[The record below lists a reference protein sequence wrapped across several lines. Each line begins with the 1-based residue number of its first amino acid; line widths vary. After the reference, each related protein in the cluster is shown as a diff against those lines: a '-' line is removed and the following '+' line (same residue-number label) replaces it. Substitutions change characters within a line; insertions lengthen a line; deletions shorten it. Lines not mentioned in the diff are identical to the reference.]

1 MLFKQLLIQ
10 KLSSNSF
17 RSLKRSGRGSA
28 FCFVLML
35 LVFSTLFTL
44 STQCAYA
51 QDTTRV
57 EPPNNTNND
66 ASQTDPA
73 NADGATNVD
82 GQSAT
87 ADATTGAASPEVIA
101 QGENLFKQNCAQ
113 CHAVHKKVV
122 GPALEGAEARWGS
135 RAAITNF
142 IKYPQKVIDGGDQY
156 AQKLYAEYQQYMPNH
171 DFFKDE
177 EIASILD
184 YIKTVPV
191 PSAVAGT
198 DTGGGG
204 GVEGSAANS
213 GLLLGIIV
221 GLIALLL
228 VVALVLVVLT
238 SVLSG
243 YLQKEKLEED
253 ENQVVT
259 QRIFDFKAFFTSPGF
274 IGVVLFVLVAVGA
287 KELFAG
293 LWTIGVQQ
301 GYAPT
306 QPIAFSHKLH
316 AGFYEIDCKFCHSG
330 VEKGKSAVIPSA
342 NVCMNCHG
350 ELRRG
355 SPEIQK
361 IYNALEKNEP
371 IQWVRVHNLPDL
383 SYFNHSQHVKVGGIE
398 CQTCHGQIQEMEVVQ
413 QVSLLTMG
421 WCINCHREWDVNSQ
435 GNEYYDK
442 LIKLHDSKTKEPLKV
457 EDIGGLECSK
467 CHY

>member
-10 KLSSNSF
+10 KSYSDRI
-17 RSLKRSGRGSA
+17 RSHKRNLKRNVTGSA
-28 FCFVLML
+28 FCFALML
-35 LVFSTLFTL
+35 LVFSTITVL
-44 STQCAYA
+44 STQSVYA
-51 QDTTRV
+51 QQDTT
-57 EPPNNTNND
+57 
-66 ASQTDPA
+66 AQTTTDETA
-73 NADGATNVD
+73 ATTDGA
-82 GQSAT
+82 
-87 ADATTGAASPEVIA
+87 DAAAGASPEVIA
-101 QGENLFKQNCAQ
+101 QGKELFDGNCAQ

-122 GPALEGAEARWGS
+122 GPALNGAEGRWGS
-135 RAAITNF
+135 RAATINF
-142 IKYPQKVIDGGDQY
+142 IKYPERTINSGNAY
-156 AQKLYAEYQQYMPNH
+156 AKKLYDEYQQYMPNH

-177 EIASILD
+177 QVAAILD
-184 YIKTVPV
+184 YISTVPV
-191 PSAVAGT
+191 PTAAVAATGG

-204 GVEGSAANS
+204 QEGGTANS
-213 GLLLGIIV
+213 GLLLGIVIA
-221 GLIALLL
+221 LIAILL

-238 SVLSG
+238 SVLSN
-243 YLQKEKLEED
+243 YLKREKLEED
-253 ENQVVT
+253 ENTVVT
-259 QRIFDFKAFFTSPGF
+259 QSIFDFKAFFTSPGF

-306 QPIAFSHKLH
+306 QPIKFSHKLH
-316 AGFYEIDCKFCHSG
+316 AGLYEIDCKFCHSG

-361 IYNALEKNEP
+361 IYNAIEKNEP

-398 CQTCHGQIQEMEVVQ
+398 CQTCHGEIQEMEVVQ

-421 WCINCHREWDVNSQ
+421 WCINCHRQWDVNAK
-435 GNEYYDK
+435 GNDYYDN
-442 LIKLHDSKTKEPLKV
+442 LIKLHESTSKEPLKV

>member
-10 KLSSNSF
+10 KSYSDRVRSF
-17 RSLKRSGRGSA
+17 KRSLKRNVTGSA
-28 FCFVLML
+28 FAFVLML
-35 LVFSTLFTL
+35 LVFSTVMTF
-44 STQCAYA
+44 STQCYA
-51 QDTTRV
+51 QGDTDST
-57 EPPNNTNND
+57 
-66 ASQTDPA
+66 AQTTDMA
-73 NADGATNVD
+73 ATDG
-82 GQSAT
+82 
-87 ADATTGAASPEVIA
+87 ADATAGASPEVIA
-101 QGENLFKQNCAQ
+101 QGKELFDGNCAQ

-122 GPALEGAEARWGS
+122 GPALNGAEGRWPD
-135 RAAITNF
+135 RAAIINF
-142 IKYPQKVIDGGDQY
+142 IKYPEKTITEGNEY
-156 AQKLYAEYQQYMPNH
+156 AAKLYKEYGQMMPNH
-171 DFFKDE
+171 DFFEDAQV
-177 EIASILD
+177 ASILD

-191 PSAVAGT
+191 PTTVVGPENPELPQESGT
-198 DTGGGG
+198 
-204 GVEGSAANS
+204 ANS
-213 GLLLGIIV
+213 GLLLGIVIA
-221 GLIALLL
+221 LIAILL

-238 SVLSG
+238 SVLSN
-243 YLQKEKLEED
+243 YLKREKLEED
-253 ENQVVT
+253 ENTVVT
-259 QRIFDFKAFFTSPGF
+259 QSIFDFKAFFTSPGF

-306 QPIAFSHKLH
+306 QPIKFSHKLH

-361 IYNALEKNEP
+361 IYNAIEKNEP

-398 CQTCHGQIQEMEVVQ
+398 CQTCHGEIQEMEVVQ

-421 WCINCHREWDVNSQ
+421 WCVNCHREWDVNAK
-435 GNEYYDK
+435 GNDYYDN
-442 LIKLHDSKTKEPLKV
+442 LIKLHNSTSKEPLKV

>member
-10 KLSSNSF
+10 KSYSNRLRSF
-17 RSLKRSGRGSA
+17 RRGFKRSVTGSA
-28 FCFVLML
+28 FGFVLML
-35 LVFSTLFTL
+35 LVISTITVL

-51 QDTTRV
+51 QQDSTAQTTD
-57 EPPNNTNND
+57 D
-66 ASQTDPA
+66 ATATTD
-73 NADGATNVD
+73 DGATA
-82 GQSAT
+82 GE
-87 ADATTGAASPEVIA
+87 SPEVIA
-101 QGENLFKQNCAQ
+101 QGKELFEGNCAQ

-122 GPALEGAEARWGS
+122 GPALNGAEARWGS
-135 RAAITNF
+135 RAAIINF
-142 IKYPQKVIDGGDQY
+142 IKYPEKVINSGDAY
-156 AQKLYAEYQQYMPNH
+156 AQKLYEEYQQYMPNH

-177 EIASILD
+177 EVASILD

-191 PSAVAGT
+191 PAATVAVAG
-198 DTGGGG
+198 DGGGAVQEG
-204 GVEGSAANS
+204 GAANS
-213 GLLLGIIV
+213 SLLLGVVI

-253 ENQVVT
+253 EDTVVT
-259 QRIFDFKAFFTSPGF
+259 QSIFDFKAFFTSSAF

-306 QPIAFSHKLH
+306 QPIKFSHKLH
-316 AGFYEIDCKFCHSG
+316 AGYYEIDCKFCHSG

-361 IYNALEKNEP
+361 IYNAIEKNEP

-398 CQTCHGQIQEMEVVQ
+398 CQTCHGEIQEMEVVQ

-421 WCINCHREWDVNSQ
+421 WCINCHREWDVNAK
-435 GNEYYDK
+435 GNNYYDN
-442 LIKLHDSKTKEPLKV
+442 LIKLHNSTSKEPLKV

>member
-10 KLSSNSF
+10 KSYSDRIRSF
-17 RSLKRSGRGSA
+17 KRSLKKSVTGSA
-28 FCFVLML
+28 FCFALML
-35 LVFSTLFTL
+35 LVFSTITVL
-44 STQCAYA
+44 STQSAYA
-51 QDTTRV
+51 QADTT
-57 EPPNNTNND
+57 
-66 ASQTDPA
+66 AQTTD
-73 NADGATNVD
+73 D
-82 GQSAT
+82 T
-87 ADATTGAASPEVIA
+87 AATTDAAGASPEVIA
-101 QGENLFKQNCAQ
+101 QGKELFEGNCAQ
-113 CHAVHKKVV
+113 CHKVHEKVV
-122 GPALEGAEARWGS
+122 GPALNGVESRWPD
-135 RAAITNF
+135 RAAVINF
-142 IKYPQKVIDGGDQY
+142 IKYPEKTITGGNEY
-156 AQKLYAEYQQYMPNH
+156 AAKLYKEYGQMMPNH
-171 DFFKDE
+171 DFFSD
-177 EIASILD
+177 AQVSSILD

-191 PSAVAGT
+191 PVAT
-198 DTGGGG
+198 AATGGDGAGG
-204 GVEGSAANS
+204 AVQEGGAANS
-213 GLLLGIIV
+213 GLLLGIVIA
-221 GLIALLL
+221 LIAILL

-238 SVLSG
+238 SVLSN
-243 YLQKEKLEED
+243 YLKKEKLEED
-253 ENQVVT
+253 EDAVVS
-259 QRIFDFKAFFTSPGF
+259 QSIFDFKAFFTSPAF

-306 QPIAFSHKLH
+306 QPIKFSHKLH

-355 SPEIQK
+355 SEEIQK
-361 IYNALEKNEP
+361 IYTAIEKNEP

-398 CQTCHGQIQEMEVVQ
+398 CETCHGNIKEMEVVQ

-421 WCINCHREWDVNSQ
+421 WCINCHREWDVNAK
-435 GNEYYDK
+435 GNDYYDN
-442 LIKLHDSKTKEPLKV
+442 LIKLHNSTSKEPLKV

>member
-10 KLSSNSF
+10 KSYSDRANKLRSF
-17 RSLKRSGRGSA
+17 KRSLKRNVTGSA
-28 FCFVLML
+28 FAFVLML
-35 LVFSTLFTL
+35 LVFSTITTL
-44 STQCAYA
+44 SMQCAYA
-51 QDTTRV
+51 QDSTAQTT
-57 EPPNNTNND
+57 PD
-66 ASQTDPA
+66 AVVTD
-73 NADGATNVD
+73 G
-82 GQSAT
+82 
-87 ADATTGAASPEVIA
+87 ADATAGASPEIIA
-101 QGENLFKQNCAQ
+101 QGQELFDGNCAQ

-122 GPALEGAEARWGS
+122 GPALNGAEGRWGS
-135 RAAITNF
+135 RAATINF
-142 IKYPQKVIDGGDQY
+142 IKYPEKTINSGDVY
-156 AQKLYAEYQQYMPNH
+156 AKKLYDEYQQYMPNH
-171 DFFKDE
+171 DFFSDAQV
-177 EIASILD
+177 ASILD

-191 PSAVAGT
+191 PAPTVAP
-198 DTGGGG
+198 TGGAGG
-204 GVEGSAANS
+204 ATQEGGSNS
-213 GLLLGIIV
+213 GLLLGVVI

-238 SVLSG
+238 AVLSN
-243 YLQKEKLEED
+243 YLKREKLDED
-253 ENQVVT
+253 EDTVVT
-259 QRIFDFKAFFTSPGF
+259 QSIFDFKAFFTSPGF
-274 IGVVLFVLVAVGA
+274 IGVVLFILISVGA

-306 QPIAFSHKLH
+306 QPIKFSHKLH
-316 AGFYEIDCKFCHSG
+316 AGYYEIDCKFCHSG

-361 IYNALEKNEP
+361 IYNAIEKNEP
-371 IQWVRVHNLPDL
+371 IQWVRIHNLPDL

-398 CQTCHGQIQEMEVVQ
+398 CQTCHGEIQEMEVVQ

-421 WCINCHREWDVNSQ
+421 WCINCHREWDVNAK
-435 GNEYYDK
+435 GNNYYDN
-442 LIKLHDSKTKEPLKV
+442 LIKLHESTSKEPLKV

>member
-10 KLSSNSF
+10 KSYSDKENKLRSF
-17 RSLKRSGRGSA
+17 RRSLKRNVKGSA
-28 FCFVLML
+28 FGFALML
-35 LVFSTLFTL
+35 LVFSTITTL
-44 STQCAYA
+44 SIQCAYA
-51 QDTTRV
+51 QQDTT
-57 EPPNNTNND
+57 
-66 ASQTDPA
+66 AQTTPTDG
-73 NADGATNVD
+73 DGATTTPD
-82 GQSAT
+82 AT
-87 ADATTGAASPEVIA
+87 VADATAGGASPEAIA
-101 QGENLFKQNCAQ
+101 QGKELFEGNCQQ

-122 GPALEGAEARWGS
+122 GPALAGAESRWES
-135 RAAITNF
+135 RAAIINF
-142 IKYPQKVIDGGDQY
+142 IKYPEKVITGGNQY
-156 AQKLYAEYQQYMPNH
+156 AADLYKEYGQMMPNH
-171 DFFKDE
+171 DFFSDDQV
-177 EIASILD
+177 ASILD
-184 YIKTVPV
+184 YINTVPV
-191 PSAVAGT
+191 PSATTAVA
-198 DTGGGG
+198 GGGG
-204 GVEGSAANS
+204 AVAGGEAGGTANS
-213 GLLLGIIV
+213 GLLLGIVIS
-221 GLIALLL
+221 LIAILL

-243 YLQKEKLEED
+243 YLQREKLEED
-253 ENQVVT
+253 ENIVVT
-259 QRIFDFKAFFTSPGF
+259 QPLFNFKAFFTSPGF
-274 IGVVLFVLVAVGA
+274 VGVVLFVLVAVGA

-350 ELRRG
+350 EIRRG

-361 IYNALEKNEP
+361 IYNAIENNEP
-371 IQWVRVHNLPDL
+371 IQWVRIHNLPDL

-398 CQTCHGQIQEMEVVQ
+398 CETCHGNIKEMEVVQ

-421 WCINCHREWDVNSQ
+421 WCINCHREWDVNAK
-435 GNEYYDK
+435 GNDYYDN
-442 LIKLHDSKTKEPLKV
+442 LIKLHNSTSKEPLKV

>member
-10 KLSSNSF
+10 KSYSDRANKLRSF
-17 RSLKRSGRGSA
+17 KRSLKRNVTGSA
-28 FCFVLML
+28 FAFVLML
-35 LVFSTLFTL
+35 LVFSTVMTL
-44 STQCAYA
+44 STQCYA
-51 QDTTRV
+51 QGDTDST
-57 EPPNNTNND
+57 
-66 ASQTDPA
+66 AQTTDTA
-73 NADGATNVD
+73 ATDG
-82 GQSAT
+82 
-87 ADATTGAASPEVIA
+87 ADATAGASPEVIA
-101 QGENLFKQNCAQ
+101 QGKELFEGNCAQ

-122 GPALEGAEARWGS
+122 GPALTGVESRWANRAEL
-135 RAAITNF
+135 INF
-142 IKYPQKVIDGGDQY
+142 IKYPEKVITGGENAY
-156 AQKLYAEYQQYMPNH
+156 AAKLYEEYGQMMPNH
-171 DFFKDE
+171 DFFKDDQV
-177 EIASILD
+177 ASILD

-191 PSAVAGT
+191 PVAADPT
-198 DTGGGG
+198 TTTTTTGGGEDG
-204 GVEGSAANS
+204 TSNS
-213 GLLLGIIV
+213 SLLLGIVIA
-221 GLIALLL
+221 LIAILL

-238 SVLSG
+238 SVLSN
-243 YLQKEKLEED
+243 YLKREKLEED
-253 ENQVVT
+253 ENTVVT
-259 QRIFDFKAFFTSPGF
+259 QSIFDFKAFFTSPGF

-306 QPIAFSHKLH
+306 QPIKFSHKLH

-361 IYNALEKNEP
+361 IYEAIEKNEP

-398 CQTCHGQIQEMEVVQ
+398 CQTCHGEIQEMEVVQ

-421 WCINCHREWDVNSQ
+421 WCINCHREWDVSAK
-435 GNEYYDK
+435 GNDYYDN
-442 LIKLHDSKTKEPLKV
+442 LIKLHNSTSKEPLKV

>member
-10 KLSSNSF
+10 KSYSDRANKLRSF
-17 RSLKRSGRGSA
+17 KRSLKRNVTGSA

-35 LVFSTLFTL
+35 LVFSTVTTL
-44 STQCAYA
+44 SMQCAYA
-51 QDTTRV
+51 QDTTQV
-57 EPPNNTNND
+57 QPPNDTAND
-66 ASQTDPA
+66 ATKDDGA
-73 NADGATNVD
+73 NADGQT
-82 GQSAT
+82 T
-87 ADATTGAASPEVIA
+87 ATTDGAASPEVIA
-101 QGENLFKQNCAQ
+101 QGQELFEGNCAQ
-113 CHAVHKKVV
+113 CHAIDKKVV
-122 GPALEGAEARWGS
+122 GPALAGAEARWGS
-135 RAAITNF
+135 RANIINF

-177 EIASILD
+177 QIIAILE
-184 YIKTVPV
+184 YIKNPPIPTPDPNKKDVV
-191 PSAVAGT
+191 V
-198 DTGGGG
+198 
-204 GVEGSAANS
+204 VENPNNANS
-213 GLLLGIIV
+213 ALLLGIVIA
-221 GLIALLL
+221 LIAILL
-228 VVALVLVVLT
+228 VVALVLVVLI
-238 SVLSG
+238 SVLSNS
-243 YLQKEKLEED
+243 LKREKLNED
-253 ENQVVT
+253 ENAVVSES
-259 QRIFDFKAFFTSPGF
+259 IFDFKAFFTSSGF

-306 QPIAFSHKLH
+306 QPIQFSHKLH
-316 AGFYEIDCKFCHSG
+316 AGLYEIDCKFCHSG

-361 IYNALEKNEP
+361 IYNAIEKNEP
-371 IQWVRVHNLPDL
+371 IQWVRIHNLPDL

-398 CQTCHGQIQEMEVVQ
+398 CETCHGDIKEMEVVQ

-421 WCINCHREWDVNSQ
+421 WCINCHREWDVNSK
-435 GNEYYDK
+435 GNDYYDN
-442 LIKLHDSKTKEPLKV
+442 LIKLHNSTSKEPLKV

>member
-10 KLSSNSF
+10 KSYSNRL
-17 RSLKRSGRGSA
+17 RSIKRSVKRNVTGSA
-28 FCFVLML
+28 FCFALML
-35 LVFSTLFTL
+35 LVFSTITVL
-44 STQCAYA
+44 STQSVYA
-51 QDTTRV
+51 QDKTDSTAQTT
-57 EPPNNTNND
+57 PD
-66 ASQTDPA
+66 AVVTD
-73 NADGATNVD
+73 G
-82 GQSAT
+82 
-87 ADATTGAASPEVIA
+87 ADATAGASPEVIA
-101 QGENLFKQNCAQ
+101 QGKELFDGNCAQ

-122 GPALEGAEARWGS
+122 GPALNGAEARWGS
-135 RAAITNF
+135 RAAIINF
-142 IKYPQKVIDGGDQY
+142 IKYPEKTINSGDAY
-156 AQKLYAEYQQYMPNH
+156 AKKLYDEYQQYMPNH

-177 EIASILD
+177 QVVAILE

-191 PSAVAGT
+191 PVVDPVTTTAT
-198 DTGGGG
+198 TGGGG
-204 GVEGSAANS
+204 ETGSANS
-213 GLLLGIIV
+213 GLLLGIVI

-238 SVLSG
+238 SVLSN
-243 YLQKEKLEED
+243 YLKREKLDEEED
-253 ENQVVT
+253 TVVT
-259 QRIFDFKAFFTSPGF
+259 QSIFDFKAFFTSAGF

-306 QPIAFSHKLH
+306 QPIKFSHKLH
-316 AGFYEIDCKFCHSG
+316 AGYYEIDCKFCHSG

-355 SPEIQK
+355 SPEIEK
-361 IYNALEKNEP
+361 IYTAIEKNEP
-371 IQWVRVHNLPDL
+371 IQWVRIHNLPDL

-398 CQTCHGQIQEMEVVQ
+398 CQTCHGEIQEMEVVQ

-421 WCINCHREWDVNSQ
+421 WCVNCHREWDVNAK
-435 GNEYYDK
+435 GNEYYDN
-442 LIKLHDSKTKEPLKV
+442 LIKLHESTSKEPLKV

>member
-10 KLSSNSF
+10 KSYSDKARSF
-17 RSLKRSGRGSA
+17 KRSLKRNVTGSA
-28 FCFVLML
+28 FAFVLML
-35 LVFSTLFTL
+35 LVFSTVMTL
-44 STQCAYA
+44 SMQCAYA
-51 QDTTRV
+51 QQDTTAQ
-57 EPPNNTNND
+57 TTTDDSAAASTD
-66 ASQTDPA
+66 A
-73 NADGATNVD
+73 G
-82 GQSAT
+82 
-87 ADATTGAASPEVIA
+87 ADATAGASPEVIA
-101 QGENLFKQNCAQ
+101 QGKELFEGNCAQ
-113 CHAVHKKVV
+113 CHAVHKKLV
-122 GPALEGAEARWGS
+122 GPALEGSEARWGS
-135 RAAITNF
+135 RAAIINF
-142 IKYPQKVIDGGDQY
+142 IKYPEKTINSGNDY
-156 AQKLYAEYQQYMPNH
+156 AKKLYEEYQQYMPNH
-171 DFFKDE
+171 DFFSDDQV
-177 EIASILD
+177 ASILD

-191 PSAVAGT
+191 PTAAVAA
-198 DTGGGG
+198 TGGDGG
-204 GVEGSAANS
+204 GAVQESGSANS
-213 GLLLGIIV
+213 GLLLGIVIA
-221 GLIALLL
+221 LIAILL

-238 SVLSG
+238 SVLSN
-243 YLQKEKLEED
+243 YLKREKLEED
-253 ENQVVT
+253 EDALVSQS
-259 QRIFDFKAFFTSPGF
+259 IFDFKAFFTSPGF

-306 QPIAFSHKLH
+306 QPIKFSHKLH

-361 IYNALEKNEP
+361 IYNAIEKNEP

-398 CQTCHGQIQEMEVVQ
+398 CQTCHGEIQEMEVVQ

-421 WCINCHREWDVNSQ
+421 WCINCHREWDVNAK
-435 GNEYYDK
+435 GNDYYDN
-442 LIKLHDSKTKEPLKV
+442 LIKLHNSTSKEPLKV

>member
-10 KLSSNSF
+10 KSYSDKARSF
-17 RSLKRSGRGSA
+17 KRSFKRNVTGSA
-28 FCFVLML
+28 FAFVLML
-35 LVFSTLFTL
+35 LVFSTVMTL
-44 STQCAYA
+44 STQCYA
-51 QDTTRV
+51 QDGADSTAQTTD
-57 EPPNNTNND
+57 T
-66 ASQTDPA
+66 AATD
-73 NADGATNVD
+73 G
-82 GQSAT
+82 
-87 ADATTGAASPEVIA
+87 ADATAGASPEVIA
-101 QGENLFKQNCAQ
+101 QGKELFDGNCAQ

-122 GPALEGAEARWGS
+122 GPALNGAEGRWPS
-135 RAAITNF
+135 RAAIINF
-142 IKYPQKVIDGGDQY
+142 IKYPEKTITGGNEY
-156 AQKLYAEYQQYMPNH
+156 AAKLYKEYGQMMPNH
-171 DFFKDE
+171 DFFSDDQV
-177 EIASILD
+177 ASILD

-191 PSAVAGT
+191 PVAVV
-198 DTGGGG
+198 DNGGGQTGTTQEG
-204 GVEGSAANS
+204 GAANS
-213 GLLLGIIV
+213 GLLLGIVIA
-221 GLIALLL
+221 LIAILL

-238 SVLSG
+238 SVLSN
-243 YLQKEKLEED
+243 YLKREKLEED
-253 ENQVVT
+253 ENTVVT
-259 QRIFDFKAFFTSPGF
+259 QSIFDFKAFFTSPGF

-306 QPIAFSHKLH
+306 QPINFSHKLH
-316 AGFYEIDCKFCHSG
+316 AGYYEIDCKFCHSG

-361 IYNALEKNEP
+361 IYNAIEKNEP

-398 CQTCHGQIQEMEVVQ
+398 CETCHGNIKEMEVVQ

-421 WCINCHREWDVNSQ
+421 WCVNCHREWDVNAK
-435 GNEYYDK
+435 GNDYYDN
-442 LIKLHDSKTKEPLKV
+442 LIKLHNSTSKEPLKV

>member
-10 KLSSNSF
+10 KSYSNRIRSF
-17 RSLKRSGRGSA
+17 KRSLRRNVTGSA
-28 FCFVLML
+28 FCFALML
-35 LVFSTLFTL
+35 LVFSTITVL
-44 STQCAYA
+44 STQSVYA
-51 QDTTRV
+51 QDKTDSTAQTT
-57 EPPNNTNND
+57 TD
-66 ASQTDPA
+66 AVVTD
-73 NADGATNVD
+73 G
-82 GQSAT
+82 
-87 ADATTGAASPEVIA
+87 ADATAGVTPEIIA
-101 QGENLFKQNCAQ
+101 QGKELFDGNCAQ
-113 CHAVHKKVV
+113 CHKVHEKVV
-122 GPALEGAEARWGS
+122 GPALAGAEARWGS
-135 RAAITNF
+135 RAAIINF
-142 IKYPQKVIDGGDQY
+142 IKYPEKTINSGDAY
-156 AQKLYAEYQQYMPNH
+156 AKKLYDEYQQYMPNH

-177 EIASILD
+177 QVVSILE

-191 PSAVAGT
+191 ETTPTGPLTPT
-198 DTGGGG
+198 DVKQEST
-204 GVEGSAANS
+204 ANS
-213 GLLLGIIV
+213 GLLLGIVI

-238 SVLSG
+238 SVLSN
-243 YLQKEKLEED
+243 YLKREKLEEEED
-253 ENQVVT
+253 ILVT
-259 QRIFDFKAFFTSPGF
+259 QSIFDFKAFFTSAGF

-306 QPIAFSHKLH
+306 QPIKFSHKLH
-316 AGFYEIDCKFCHSG
+316 AGYYEIDCKFCHSG

-355 SPEIQK
+355 SPEIEK
-361 IYNALEKNEP
+361 IYTAIEKNEP
-371 IQWVRVHNLPDL
+371 IQWVRIHNLPDL

-398 CQTCHGQIQEMEVVQ
+398 CQTCHGEIQEMEVVQ

-421 WCINCHREWDVNSQ
+421 WCINCHREWDVNAK
-435 GNEYYDK
+435 GNDYYDN
-442 LIKLHDSKTKEPLKV
+442 LIKLHNSTSKEPLKV

>member
-1 MLFKQLLIQ
+1 MRFHKR
-10 KLSSNSF
+10 N
-17 RSLKRSGRGSA
+17 LKKRVTGSA
-28 FCFVLML
+28 FCFALML
-35 LVFSTLFTL
+35 LVFSTITVL
-44 STQCAYA
+44 STQSVYA
-51 QDTTRV
+51 QPQQDSTAQTT
-57 EPPNNTNND
+57 D
-66 ASQTDPA
+66 
-73 NADGATNVD
+73 DGA
-82 GQSAT
+82 A
-87 ADATTGAASPEVIA
+87 ATTDAGASPEVIA
-101 QGENLFKQNCAQ
+101 QGKELFEGNCAQ

-122 GPALEGAEARWGS
+122 GPALVGVESRWPD
-135 RAAITNF
+135 RAAVINF
-142 IKYPQKVIDGGDQY
+142 IKYPEKVITGGNDY
-156 AQKLYAEYQQYMPNH
+156 AAKLYEEYGQMMPNH
-171 DFFKDE
+171 DFFEDAQ
-177 EIASILD
+177 IASILD

-191 PSAVAGT
+191 PTTVV
-198 DTGGGG
+198 DNGGGQTGTPQEG
-204 GVEGSAANS
+204 GAANS
-213 GLLLGIIV
+213 GLLLGIVIA
-221 GLIALLL
+221 LIAILL

-238 SVLSG
+238 SVLSN
-243 YLQKEKLEED
+243 YLKKEKLEED
-253 ENQVVT
+253 EDAVVT
-259 QRIFDFKAFFTSPGF
+259 QSIFDFKAFFTSPAF

-306 QPIAFSHKLH
+306 QPIKFSHKLH

-361 IYNALEKNEP
+361 IYNAIEKNEP

-398 CQTCHGQIQEMEVVQ
+398 CQTCHGEIQEMEVVQ

-421 WCINCHREWDVNSQ
+421 WCINCHREWDVNAK
-435 GNEYYDK
+435 GNDYYDN
-442 LIKLHDSKTKEPLKV
+442 LIKLHNSTSKEPLKV